1 MERREPSAGT
11 RVAAV
16 IGHPVAHSLSPA
28 IHNAAFAACGL
39 DWTYVAF
46 DVAPGEAGGAL
57 AAMRALGLAGLS
69 VTMPHKED
77 VARAVDGLSPT
88 AAALGA
94 VNTVVPDASGLLGDS
109 TDGAGFV
116 DALRL
121 DHDYDPAGRRC
132 VVVGAGGAARAVV
145 LALAGAGAA
154 EVAVV
159 NRTPE
164 RGERAAALA
173 GERGRVVA
181 LSEAAGEV
189 SRADVVVN
197 ATPLGMAGVADDALA
212 VDSAWLRAG
221 QVVADLVYRPRDTPL
236 LRAAAERG
244 VRPVDGLGMLVH
256 QAAHQFRLWTGLD
269 PPVDEMRAAAEEA
282 MR

>member
-1 MERREPSAGT
+1 MT

-46 DVAPGEAGGAL
+46 DVAPGEADQAV
-57 AAMRALGLAGLS
+57 AAMRALGLGGLS

-77 VARAVDGLSPT
+77 VARAVDRLSPA

-94 VNTVVPDASGLLGDS
+94 ANTVVPVDDGLLGDS

-121 DHDYDPAGRRC
+121 DHGYDPAGRRC
-132 VVVGAGGAARAVV
+132 VVIGAGGAARAVV

-154 EVAVV
+154 AVAVV

-181 LSEAAGEV
+181 LGEAAGEV
-189 SRADVVVN
+189 AAADLVVN

-212 VDSAWLRAG
+212 VDPAWLRAG
-221 QVVADLVYRPRDTPL
+221 QVVADLVYRPRRTLL
-236 LRAAAERG
+236 LRAADERG
-244 VRPVDGLGMLVH
+244 AHVVDGLGMLVH
-256 QAAHQFRLWTGLD
+256 QAAHQFRLWTGVE
-269 PPVDEMRAAAEEA
+269 PPVDA
-282 MR
+282 MRDAAQEVATR